1 MDTIENIFRVNES
14 FIFTI
19 FGASGDLAKLK
30 IFPAIF
36 ALAEQKRFK
45 KNYAIIGYARSK
57 KTTEEFRTTFEQSI
71 KIAHNSKLSTY
82 QEKILSELLQN
93 VHYIS
98 GQYDQ
103 LSDFR
108 HYRKFIDKLKLEKPI
123 EISYFSVP
131 PSVFAPIVENLAG
144 IKNENEIR
152 LILEKPFG
160 TDECSARELFHFI
173 ARFFDEEHVYLLDHY
188 LGKKAVRSILP
199 LRHVNRILNLMLKG
213 KEIANIQISAFEDFG
228 VEDRIGYF
236 DQSGTIKDMIQSHLL
251 QILALVTMSI
261 PIEKKAKNIQNE
273 KSAILSSLHFE
284 PKKTNIS
291 LGQYANYCSDHEA
304 CKLSKTETFAA
315 LKFFINRESWFNVPI
330 FLRTGKNLHEKHTFL
345 TIELKKFPFQKASDQ
360 PNRVIIELFPDE
372 KIHIKLLDED
382 GVTSQNE
389 EITTSDSLA
398 CTGDYCL
405 PPHSLLFLDVIRG
418 NKKHFVS
425 FNEILA
431 SWHFIDRVIEFIKNE
446 NVPVEVYKIGSA
458 GPKSQNILTE
468 KAAFK
473 WYNLY
478 K

>member
-1 MDTIENIFRVNES
+1 MQSIEDIFRVDEP
-14 FIFTI
+14 FVFTI

-57 KTTEEFRTTFEQSI
+57 KTTEEFRAIFEQSV
-71 KIAHNSKLSTY
+71 KKAYKKELNTY
-82 QEKILSELLQN
+82 QEEVLSDLLKN
-93 VHYIS
+93 VYYVS

-103 LSDFR
+103 LSDFQS
-108 HYRKFIDKLKLEKPI
+108 YRKTIEDLKFQKPT

-144 IKNENEIR
+144 IRNENEMR
-152 LILEKPFG
+152 LVLEKPFG
-160 TDECSARELFHFI
+160 TDEGSARELFHFI
-173 ARFFDEEHVYLLDHY
+173 ARFFDEEHIYLLDHY

-213 KEIANIQISAFEDFG
+213 REIANIQISAFEDFG

-261 PIEKKAKNIQNE
+261 PIEKNAKNIQNE
-273 KSAILSSLHFE
+273 KSAILSALHFE
-284 PKKTNIS
+284 PKKSNIS
-291 LGQYANYCSDHEA
+291 LGQYDNYCSDHEA
-304 CKLSKTETFAA
+304 CKLSKTETFVA
-315 LKFFINRESWFNVPI
+315 LKFFINRESWFQVPI
-330 FLRTGKNLHEKHTFL
+330 FMRTGKNLHEKHTFL
-345 TIELKKFPFQKASDQ
+345 VIELKKFPFQKESDQ
-360 PNRVIIELFPDE
+360 PNRVIIELFPNE

-418 NKKHFVS
+418 DKKHFVS

-431 SWHFIDRVIEFIKNE
+431 SWNFVDKIVNF
-446 NVPVEVYKIGSA
+446 NVTEKIPVETYEVNSK
-458 GPKSQNILTE
+458 GPASQNTITG
-468 KAAFK
+468 KDGFK
-473 WYNLY
+473 WYDLH
-478 K
+478 

>member
-1 MDTIENIFRVNES
+1 MQTIENIFRVDES
-14 FIFTI
+14 FFFTI

-45 KNYAIIGYARSK
+45 KDYAIIGYARSK
-57 KTTEEFRTTFEQSI
+57 KTTAEFRDIFEKSVRDDH
-71 KIAHNSKLSTY
+71 KSELNNY
-82 QEKILSELLQN
+82 QEEILTELLEN
-93 VHYIS
+93 VYYVS
-98 GQYDQ
+98 GQYDVAE
-103 LSDFR
+103 DFQN
-108 HYRKFIDKLKLEKPI
+108 YRKFIDKLKLGTPT

-144 IKNENEIR
+144 IQNENEMR
-152 LILEKPFG
+152 LVLEKPFG

-173 ARFFDEEHVYLLDHY
+173 ARFFDEEHIYLLDHY

-261 PIEKKAKNIQNE
+261 PIEKNAKNIQNE

-284 PKKTNIS
+284 PKKTNLS
-291 LGQYANYCSDHEA
+291 LGQYNNYCSDHEA

-345 TIELKKFPFQKASDQ
+345 VIELKKFPFQKESDQ

-431 SWHFIDRVIEFIKNE
+431 AWNFVDQITGFIIDEKI
-446 NVPVEVYKIGSA
+446 PVETYETGSE
-458 GPKSQNILTE
+458 GPATQHTLTQKE
-468 KAAFK
+468 GFK
-473 WYNLY
+473 WYDLHN
-478 K
+478 